1 MLVLSRKKGQ
11 SIVLGDGIEITV
23 LEVEGET
30 IKLGIKAPKTVQ
42 ILRKELLDSVQET
55 NLEAA
60 VLPSDL
66 DRFSKEFQHT
76 RKNLLEDLN

>member
-11 SIVLGDGIEITV
+11 SIVLGDGVEITV
-23 LEVEGET
+23 LDVEGEA
-30 IKLGIKAPKTVQ
+30 IKIGIKAPKDIS

-55 NLEAA
+55 NKEAA
-60 VLPSDL
+60 VLPPDL
-66 DRFSKEFQHT
+66 DQLSKEFNNT